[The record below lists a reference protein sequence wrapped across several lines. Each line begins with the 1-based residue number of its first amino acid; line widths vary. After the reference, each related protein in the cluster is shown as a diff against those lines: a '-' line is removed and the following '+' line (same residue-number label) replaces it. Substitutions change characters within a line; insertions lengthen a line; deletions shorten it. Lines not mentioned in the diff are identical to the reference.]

1 MFTTSGASMS
11 HASRPLI
18 LALVAMMLTL
28 VAIGCASESADDA
41 GASDTLDASDA
52 PDVQGAADAAP
63 ADGET
68 REDVVPFVG
77 PAHDPWTVIP
87 SAELGAPRGW
97 TLQRGIIHT
106 HSPYSH
112 DACDDHPFIDGVRD
126 EECFEDVRD
135 GMCQT
140 AQDFVFLTDHDD
152 LFAYHEYPDVLLY
165 ATGDELIER
174 DGLPVANR
182 LACPEGH
189 HVIVSAGTESAMM
202 PIGLE
207 HHVGD
212 TLEERMA
219 AYNEISPEAVER
231 LKDAGA
237 VALVHHTEEWDLDTL
252 ISLPLDGIEI
262 YNVHFNLMDNMGA
275 AIKMYGLMR
284 SDPDALPAIE
294 LALLA
299 VFQENTR
306 DLFRWSKLVELRP
319 TAGILATDSHRNVF
333 QAESPDG
340 ERLDSFRRLMHW
352 FSNYVLVRGEGGVDD
367 RLLKDAIRHGRVY
380 GAFDVL
386 GYPQGFDF
394 HATQGE
400 AVHELGDRLA
410 SAEGVHLVLTLPRVA
425 RQDPAGPQAEI
436 SGRILKS
443 ADGEWLEVASG
454 DGATVE
460 VDAEVGVYRAEV
472 HITPHHLTAWLGATP
487 EDFLHDW
494 VWVYSN
500 AIYVG
505 MHAE

>member
-1 MFTTSGASMS
+1 MTSPAR
-11 HASRPLI
+11 ALI
-18 LALVAMMLTL
+18 LALAAMMLGL
-28 VAIGCASESADDA
+28 LSPGCSSSDGGDVRTADTPDA
-41 GASDTLDASDA
+41 TDAAELSGPLDASSEEVEA
-52 PDVQGAADAAP
+52 Q
-63 ADGET
+63 
-68 REDVVPFVG
+68 EDLPPFVG

-87 SAELGAPRGW
+87 SAEIGAPRGW
-97 TLQRGIIHT
+97 SVQRGIIHT

-126 EECFEDVRD
+126 EECFQDVRD

-152 LFAYHEYPDVLLY
+152 LFAHHEYPDVLLY
-165 ATGDELIER
+165 APGDELIER

-182 LACPEGH
+182 VACPDGAQ
-189 HVIVSAGTESAMM
+189 VIVSAGTESAMM

-212 TLEERMA
+212 TLDERMA

-231 LKDAGA
+231 FKAAGA
-237 VALVHHTEEWDLDTL
+237 VAFVQHTEEWDLDTL
-252 ISLPLDGIEI
+252 FSLPLDGIEI
-262 YNVHFNLMDNMGA
+262 YNVHFNLMNNMGA

-299 VFQENTR
+299 VFQENTH

-319 TAGILATDSHRNVF
+319 TAGAMATDSHRNVF
-333 QAESPDG
+333 EAESPDG

-352 FSNYVLVRGEGGVDD
+352 FSNYVLVKNDDGVDD
-367 RLLKDAIRHGRVY
+367 RVLKDAIRHGRMY

-394 HATQGE
+394 HAVSGAE
-400 AVHELGDRLA
+400 LHEMGDRLS
-410 SAEGVHLVLTLPRVA
+410 SAEGVRLVLTLPRVA

-443 ADGEWLEVASG
+443 ADGEWIEVAAGG
-454 DGATVE
+454 DATVE
-460 VDAEVGVYRAEV
+460 ADAEVGVYRAEV
-472 HITPHHLTAWLGATP
+472 HIVPHHLTPWLGATP
-487 EDFLHDW
+487 EDYLRDW
-494 VWVYSN
+494 VWIYSN

-505 MHAE
+505 LHAE